1 MNIEDI
7 STQLLFT
14 TYPIWIDRENKQNS
28 FGTGFIF
35 NYKAEEGKF
44 IPFLIT
50 NYHVV
55 ENATRIITEFV
66 RAEDNKPQTKNRIKV
81 ELDSKKFLSFSNK
94 VLDISAIPIAPIT
107 NQILQSGTNIF
118 YRVIDNNIIPKK
130 DQLSELSAI
139 EEITFI
145 GYPNGIYDTE
155 NMLPI
160 VRRGIT
166 ATPIWNDFNNQKK
179 FLIDAGVYPGSSG
192 SPVFIFNQG
201 SFSTN
206 QGLVV
211 GSRLMFI
218 GMLSESVARV
228 NNNVPSY
235 FLGLGG
241 VLKSEAI
248 VDFLDS
254 IVKTIKI

>member
-1 MNIEDI
+1 MNIDNI

-14 TYPIWIDRENKQNS
+14 TYPIWVERENGQNT

-35 NYKAEEGKF
+35 NYKAQEDKF

-50 NYHVV
+50 NNHVV
-55 ENATRIITEFV
+55 ENAKRIITEFV
-66 RAEDNKPQTKNRIKV
+66 KAEDNKPQTKNRVKV
-81 ELDSKKFLSFSNK
+81 ELDSSKFLNFSNK
-94 VLDISAIPIAPIT
+94 ELDISAIPIAPII
-107 NQILQSGTNIF
+107 NQVLQSGTNIF

-130 DQLSELSAI
+130 QQLDEFSAV

-145 GYPNGIYDTE
+145 GYPNGLYDTE

-166 ATPIWNDFNNQKK
+166 ATPIWNDFNNEKK
-179 FLIDAGVYPGSSG
+179 FLVDAGVYPGSSG
-192 SPVFIFNQG
+192 SPVFIFNQDG
-201 SFSTN
+201 YSTGN
-206 QGLVV
+206 SIILGT
-211 GSRLMFI
+211 RLLFV
-218 GMLSESVARV
+218 GMLSESLVRLD
-228 NNNVPSY
+228 NNTPSY

-254 IVKTIKI
+254 VVKTIKI